1 MLARLQCAQ
10 HLVEAIGMK
19 SNRGKPMNLYMKPE
33 DVAKMRE
40 LTAYAAENGR
50 KTSDSL
56 IVRAALR
63 LASGNRAF
71 LNALKEADS
80 QDLRFERD

>member
-33 DVAKMRE
+33 DVAK
-40 LTAYAAENGR
+40 A
-50 KTSDSL
+50 
-56 IVRAALR
+56 VVW
-63 LASGNRAF
+63 LASDESTYVTGTRPLIDGGMSLYRAF
-71 LNALKEADS
+71 REGG
-80 QDLRFERD
+80 